1 MKHHKRLTTLAVIA
15 TSLLTL
21 SLPSAPASAALLQFS
36 FEGAVNSVAGALQ
49 PTLDNTHKLSGFFTI
64 ESTTSGT
71 PAGANTTQYTN
82 IFKNMT
88 LSLGPIGGPA
98 VMTAALGSADN
109 SLTVKTTGGPL
120 VQYTALGPL
129 TGSSVTGLSGNSHFP
144 LSFEF
149 DGNANT
155 SSPPGIGSFVS
166 NQWRIVFSGTGNP
179 KVIGTLTSLTAV
191 PLPTAVVL
199 FGAGLVA
206 LAGLGA
212 GSRRQR
218 TNHSV

>member
-1 MKHHKRLTTLAVIA
+1 MKQPNRLSMLAMIGA
-15 TSLLTL
+15 GLLTFA
-21 SLPSAPASAALLQFS
+21 LPGAPASAALLQFS
-36 FEGAVNSVAGALQ
+36 FQGDVSSVAGALQ

-88 LSLGPIGGPA
+88 LSLGPLGGPA

-129 TGSSVTGLSGNSHFP
+129 TGSSVNSRFP
-144 LSFEF
+144 VSFEF

-191 PLPTAVVL
+191 PLPAAVVL

-218 TNHSV
+218 QNALA

>member
-1 MKHHKRLTTLAVIA
+1 MTNA
-15 TSLLTL
+15 TRIHTL
-21 SLPSAPASAALLQFS
+21 SGIACAMGIMLSAVLTASPVSAALLQFS
-36 FEGAVNSVAGALQ
+36 FQGDINSVGGALQ
-49 PTLDNTHKLSGFFTI
+49 PTLDRTHKLSGSFTI
-64 ESTTSGT
+64 ESTTAGT

-88 LSLGPIGGPA
+88 LSLGPLGGPA

-109 SLTVKTTGGPL
+109 SLTVKTTGGSL

-129 TGSSVTGLSGNSHFP
+129 TGSSINSRFP
-144 LSFEF
+144 VSFEF

-155 SSPPGIGSFVS
+155 SSPPGIGSFIS
-166 NQWRIVFSGTGNP
+166 NEWRIVFSGNGNP

-191 PLPTAVVL
+191 PLPAAVIL

-212 GSRRQR
+212 GSRKQHARL
-218 TNHSV
+218 S

>member
-1 MKHHKRLTTLAVIA
+1 MPKHKKSTILAVIA
-15 TSLLTL
+15 TSLLAL
-21 SLPSAPASAALLQFS
+21 SLSSAPASAALLQFS
-36 FEGAVNSVAGALQ
+36 FQGDINSAGGALQ
-49 PTLDNTHKLSGFFTI
+49 PTLNNAHKLSGSFTL

-71 PAGANTTQYTN
+71 AAGANTTQYTN

-88 LSLGPIGGPA
+88 LSLGPVGGPA

-109 SLTVKTTGGPL
+109 SLTVKTTGGSM

-129 TGSSVTGLSGNSHFP
+129 TGSSVNTRFP
-144 LSFEF
+144 ISFEF
-149 DGNANT
+149 DGHANT

-166 NQWRIVFSGTGNP
+166 NQWRIIFNGQGNP

-191 PLPTAVVL
+191 PLPAAVVL

-212 GSRRQR
+212 GSRRR
-218 TNHSV
+218 HTNHLA

>member
-1 MKHHKRLTTLAVIA
+1 MNYPKRLTILAVIA
-15 TSLLTL
+15 ASLLTF

-88 LSLGPIGGPA
+88 LSLGPLGGPA

-129 TGSSVTGLSGNSHFP
+129 TGSSVNSRFP
-144 LSFEF
+144 VSFEF

-166 NQWRIVFSGTGNP
+166 NHWRIVFSGNGNP

-191 PLPTAVVL
+191 PLPAAVVL
-199 FGAGLVA
+199 FGAGFVA

-218 TNHSV
+218 TSQSV

>member
-1 MKHHKRLTTLAVIA
+1 MMNHKRLTTMAVIA
-15 TSLLTL
+15 ASLLTL
-21 SLPSAPASAALLQFS
+21 SLSSAPASAALLQFS
-36 FEGAVNSVAGALQ
+36 FQGDISSVGGALQ

-71 PAGANTTQYTN
+71 PAGPNTTQYTN

-88 LSLGPIGGPA
+88 LSLGPLGGPA

-109 SLTVKTTGGPL
+109 SLTVKTTGGSL

-129 TGSSVTGLSGNSHFP
+129 TGSSVNSRFP
-144 LSFEF
+144 VSFEF

-155 SSPPGIGSFVS
+155 SSPPGIGSFAS
-166 NQWRIVFSGTGNP
+166 NQWRILFSGNGNP

-191 PLPTAVVL
+191 PLPAAVVL

-212 GSRRQR
+212 GSRRQGQ
-218 TNHSV
+218 NALA